1 MSGAHVGESA
11 VMAANRDEVDAALER
26 RVDPVAQAD
35 AYREM
40 LLALLGDRDPA
51 EVQAQ
56 LVDQLQA
63 LVEPA
68 SPHLR
73 TKPAPGE
80 WSALEVLAHILDAEI
95 VSAGRYRWILAH
107 DQPTLI
113 GYDQDL
119 WVDRVHDAD
128 DSPEEML
135 ALLRA
140 LRTSH
145 LRLWARTSE
154 EDRARFG
161 VHTERG
167 QESFELTFRLIAG
180 HDRFHLGQL
189 RRTLDKVK
197 A

>member
-1 MSGAHVGESA
+1 VIRP
-11 VMAANRDEVDAALER
+11 NPNEVDEALER
-26 RVDPVAQAD
+26 RVDPVAEAD

-40 LLALLGDRDPA
+40 LLGLLGDRDPA

-56 LVDQLQA
+56 LIDELQA
-63 LVEPA
+63 LVEQA
-68 SPHLR
+68 GSHLR
-73 TKPAPGE
+73 TKPAPDE

-119 WVDRVHDAD
+119 WVDRVHDED
-128 DSPEEML
+128 DTPEEML
-135 ALLRA
+135 VLLRA

-145 LRLWARTSE
+145 LRLWARTSD

-161 VHTERG
+161 VHAERG

-180 HDRFHLGQL
+180 HDRFHVGQM
-189 RRTLDKVK
+189 RRTLAEVEG
-197 A
+197 

>member
-1 MSGAHVGESA
+1 
-11 VMAANRDEVDAALER
+11 MAPTPDEVDEALER
-26 RVDPVAQAD
+26 RVDPVAEAD

-40 LLALLGDRDPA
+40 LLGLLGDRDPA

-56 LVDQLQA
+56 LIDELQA
-63 LVEPA
+63 LVEQA
-68 SPHLR
+68 GSHLR
-73 TKPAPGE
+73 TSPAPGE

-119 WVDRVHDAD
+119 WVDRLHNRD

-135 ALLRA
+135 ALLRE

-145 LRLWARTSE
+145 LRLWARTSKE
-154 EDRARFG
+154 ERSRFG

-180 HDRFHLGQL
+180 HDRFHVGQM
-189 RRTLDKVK
+189 RRTLAQVEG
-197 A
+197 